1 MPSLPPGN
9 QPRPRWTSA
18 HFSLAALALNGAAL
32 LALFANLLSGNAAW
46 QVAVGAA
53 IVLLALGGGAAWRAR
68 ILRLRERRG

>member
-1 MPSLPPGN
+1 MPALPPRDKS
-9 QPRPRWTSA
+9 RPRWTSA